1 MASSQAIIVMGP
13 SGCGKST
20 VGSALS
26 VKTGWPMV
34 EGDDHHPRAN
44 IAKMSA
50 GEALTD
56 DDRAAWLDQLV
67 AAMDG
72 LAADTIVVSCSAL
85 TPYVQ
90 SRLIADSCRTIRF
103 VLLDL
108 TRDQLAQRLG
118 ARADHFMA
126 PELLDSQLEA
136 LSVPDGAL
144 IVSAEKP
151 VDELVDTIL
160 AELA

>member
-20 VGSALS
+20 VGSALAA
-26 VKTGWPMV
+26 KTGWPMV
-34 EGDDHHPRAN
+34 EGDDHHPPAN

-50 GEALTD
+50 GEALSD
-56 DDRAAWLDQLV
+56 ADRAAWLDQLI
-67 AAMDG
+67 AAMDR
-72 LAADTIVVSCSAL
+72 LEAPTIVASCSAL

-90 SRLIADSCRTIRF
+90 SRLAQDSRRAIRF

-108 TRDQLAQRLG
+108 TRDQLAERLNI
-118 ARADHFMA
+118 RADHFMA
-126 PELLDSQLEA
+126 PELLDSQLKA

-144 IVSAEKP
+144 VLSADRP
-151 VDELVDTIL
+151 VAELVGAIIADL
-160 AELA
+160 V